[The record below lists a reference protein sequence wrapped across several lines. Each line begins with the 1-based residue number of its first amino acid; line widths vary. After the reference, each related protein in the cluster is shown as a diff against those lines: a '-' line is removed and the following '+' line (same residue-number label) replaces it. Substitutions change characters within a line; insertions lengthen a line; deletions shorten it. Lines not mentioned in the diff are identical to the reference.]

1 MHGCRLFGKGGRD
14 MGSLVVTRKDGEA
27 IHIGDDVMIEV
38 LEINGRRAKIR
49 VVAPKD
55 VQILRGELLQRS
67 DHAVQDVTVGMT
79 RTGQGR
85 GPRRAA

>member
-1 MHGCRLFGKGGRD
+1 MHGCRVFGRGGRD

-27 IHIGDDVMIEV
+27 IHIGNDVVIEV

-55 VQILRGELLQRS
+55 VQILRGELLQQ
-67 DHAVQDVTVGMT
+67 DHAEQDVTVGMM